1 MVGVWYFLPS
11 AYMEHASV
19 AQRGVA
25 ARDDRARWVR
35 QARFLAWLGVGWHG
49 IEAAVA
55 VGAGLAAGSV
65 ALVGFGA
72 DSVVEALAGFIVIW
86 RFTGARQFS
95 ETAERRA
102 QWLIAS
108 SFFLIAAYVG
118 VEAIRNLVGREVPAT
133 RWVGLG
139 LALGDQE

>member
-1 MVGVWYFLPS
+1 MGKRRLHQRMVQPAIATLAHNDLQS
-11 AYMEHASV
+11 ACHDS
-19 AQRGVA
+19 G
-25 ARDDRARWVR
+25 DHRAIAV
-35 QARFLAWLGVGWHG
+35 LA
-49 IEAAVA
+49 IYAYN
-55 VGAGLAAGSV
+55 GAGLVAGSV

-102 QWLIAS
+102 LQLIAS

-133 RWVGLG
+133 SWVGLG